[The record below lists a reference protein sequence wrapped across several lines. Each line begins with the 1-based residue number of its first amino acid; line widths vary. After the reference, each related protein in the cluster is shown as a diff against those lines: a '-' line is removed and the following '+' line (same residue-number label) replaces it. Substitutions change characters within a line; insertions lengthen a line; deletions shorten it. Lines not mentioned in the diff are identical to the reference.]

1 MNIDYFKLWYED
13 KCSILETM
21 NRNMYADIDV
31 GYDINGDNIKS
42 QLKAIDEYS
51 IDINRHLSQFSTMRN
66 KEVQRWCKYD
76 MIRRGA
82 IEP

>member
-1 MNIDYFKLWYED
+1 MDIDYFKLWYED
-13 KCSILETM
+13 KRSILETM

-31 GYDINGDNIKS
+31 GYDPNGENIKG
-42 QLKAIDEYS
+42 QLKAIDDYS
-51 IDINRHLSQFSTMRN
+51 IDINRHLLQFSSMN
-66 KEVQRWCKYD
+66 DKEVQRWCKYD

>member
-1 MNIDYFKLWYED
+1 MDIDYFKLWYED
-13 KCSILETM
+13 KRSILETM

-42 QLKAIDEYS
+42 QLKAIDDYS
-51 IDINRHLSQFSTMRN
+51 IDINRHLSQFSTMTD

-76 MIRRGA
+76 MIRRGV

>member
-1 MNIDYFKLWYED
+1 MDIDYFKLWYED
-13 KCSILETM
+13 KRSILETM

-31 GYDINGDNIKS
+31 GYDPNGENIKR
-42 QLKAIDEYS
+42 QLKAIDDYS
-51 IDINRHLSQFSTMRN
+51 IDINRHLTQFQSMKD

>member
-1 MNIDYFKLWYED
+1 MDIDYFKLWYED
-13 KCSILETM
+13 KRSILETM

-31 GYDINGDNIKS
+31 GYDPQGENIKC
-42 QLKAIDEYS
+42 QLKAIDDYS
-51 IDINRHLSQFSTMRN
+51 FDINRHLTQFSSM
-66 KEVQRWCKYD
+66 KDKDVQNWCKYD